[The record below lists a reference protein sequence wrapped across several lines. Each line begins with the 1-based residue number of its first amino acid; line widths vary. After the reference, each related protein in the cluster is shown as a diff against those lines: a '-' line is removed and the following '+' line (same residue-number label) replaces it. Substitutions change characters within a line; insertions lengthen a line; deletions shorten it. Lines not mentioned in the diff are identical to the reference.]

1 MRIGRTVVA
10 EVPAGRAAS
19 CRLGVHSTAA
29 PGRFTCRTGLAV
41 AGHSSSPPQIFGL
54 VTELDLGAKPALAVT
69 VRPYAQD
76 THPSTKQTLLRLLA
90 VALLTAAL
98 TVVFQPWRWRW
109 RRIRRY
115 RGERPSAQ
123 DGAVLGVTAAWWL
136 LAPLQVDDGWVRG
149 RQVNSLVS
157 GGFSN
162 YYDDYGA
169 NLPLAT
175 WYEWIQHFVMTGT
188 DSLGVHR
195 LLSLAF
201 VVATW
206 LSHGGASSS

>member
-1 MRIGRTVVA
+1 M
-10 EVPAGRAAS
+10 
-19 CRLGVHSTAA
+19 LGITA
-29 PGRFTCRTGLAV
+29 V
-41 AGHSSSPPQIFGL
+41 
-54 VTELDLGAKPALAVT
+54 
-69 VRPYAQD
+69 
-76 THPSTKQTLLRLLA
+76 
-90 VALLTAAL
+90 
-98 TVVFQPWRWRW
+98 
-109 RRIRRY
+109 
-115 RGERPSAQ
+115 
-123 DGAVLGVTAAWWL
+123 WWL

-195 LLSLAF
+195 LFSAVF

-206 LSHGGASSS
+206 FVARWCLVELTGRRPSRSDTTWWVAAAVFGDRRDRVRNDAPTGADDRAPGRRRPCVLHSLSAVTAASDRSSSRCFSSALP